1 MMVKLSAK
9 IGVKEGMNINYAVQV
24 TLSLKDETT
33 RKREIRGLLE
43 AMDAYNLKEGLIITE
58 KEAEIISLDEKKIV
72 IKPIYEWLD
81 EIEPSE

>member
-1 MMVKLSAK
+1 MRIKH
-9 IGVKEGMNINYAVQV
+9 AVQV
-24 TLSLKDETT
+24 TLSLKDETA

-58 KEAEIISLDEKKIV
+58 KEGQIISLDEKKIV

-81 EIEPSE
+81 EMESGKG

>member
-1 MMVKLSAK
+1 LIIK
-9 IGVKEGMNINYAVQV
+9 NAVQV

-58 KEAEIISLDEKKIV
+58 KEYEILGLDEKKIV

-81 EIEPSE
+81 EIESGKG